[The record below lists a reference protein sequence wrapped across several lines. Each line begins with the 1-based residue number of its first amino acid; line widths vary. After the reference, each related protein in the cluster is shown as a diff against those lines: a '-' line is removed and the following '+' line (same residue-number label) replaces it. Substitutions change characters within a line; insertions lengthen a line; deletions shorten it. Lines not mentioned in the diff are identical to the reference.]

1 MYIPNSHYKPSFAFI
16 AANSS
21 STEASPCV
29 VYLSAKEEAALVW
42 AFNSASAVAAPTF
55 FQLSFHS
62 VQMLP

>member
-42 AFNSASAVAAPTF
+42 AFNSASAVAASNIFSAF
-55 FQLSFHS
+55 FS
-62 VQMLP
+62 